1 MTAQHQHDENRPADQ
16 SDSTDPIGPI
26 TLPKRSRIGSRALAL
41 VGTASVAAIAVHA
54 FADHCTTLTTIA
66 DNPQ

>member
-1 MTAQHQHDENRPADQ
+1 MSAQHPHEDNLPADPGNA
-16 SDSTDPIGPI
+16 DPIGPI
-26 TLPKRSRIGSRALAL
+26 SLPKRSRIGSRALAL

-66 DNPQ
+66 DNPH